1 MISGFQKRPF
11 SSILQNSYFEN
22 VIETFFKVQ
31 TFNKSLKKVMESF
44 FNIKNLR
51 TRKKVMEP
59 FFNIKSFK
67 SRKESDGV
75 FLSITNFKSRKKVTE
90 SFLRIPSTSSFG
102 VGICQV
108 LEVLG

>member
-1 MISGFQKRPF
+1 
-11 SSILQNSYFEN
+11 
-22 VIETFFKVQ
+22 
-31 TFNKSLKKVMESF
+31 
-44 FNIKNLR
+44 
-51 TRKKVMEP
+51 MEP

-102 VGICQV
+102 VGISQV